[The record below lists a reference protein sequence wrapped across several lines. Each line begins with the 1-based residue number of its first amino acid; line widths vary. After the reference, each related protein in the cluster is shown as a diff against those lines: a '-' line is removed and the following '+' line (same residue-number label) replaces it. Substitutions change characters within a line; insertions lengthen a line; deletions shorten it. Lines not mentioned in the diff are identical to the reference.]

1 MYGMARTRARRN
13 QDRQN
18 AARHKDWMDNWRS
31 NPENLKAEL
40 KARVLNRVKK
50 GSIPNVSSMARYDI
64 TLEEVNLLRAEYGYE
79 PLIINVP
86 MFLRERECGDIEGRV
101 ADNIPARSAVV
112 EDIDQREDEVEQPRR
127 RTPLPTRPTPESV
140 RQETEQLERRLTTAP
155 KGKTDTP
162 TLNLYMR
169 WNPTPASQK
178 RSEPV
183 KRGTLD
189 KQYGNKKA
197 DTDSG
202 MFPRFM
208 EYLGKQYYDDVRK
221 VYNPAGIK
229 YIKKR
234 LYEPR
239 ENTKLKDGITYR
251 GGSRFMALKTTQQQ
265 FETLLKVLRHHPEF
279 DALNT
284 RNRVLREGYDELDR
298 FNTELKA
305 IGDSESIV
313 SKDEKAPVLAWDEI
327 VKKVFNKYPAG
338 TKERLYIQ
346 MYGQFPSRDDFGSLW
361 VDDTDTDIP
370 QTDKEA
376 AELVRKNTLFIPN
389 TRRRKAEKRAVF
401 VLKDYKT
408 SSIYGTRRFEF
419 SPELT
424 KEILKYVKKNKIT
437 GPNRVPYIFGSGA
450 MSTWVGKLLDSIGVE
465 RQKANINYL
474 RRSYVSTE
482 LDKEGITP
490 EQRVKLAWDM
500 KHSPAGSL
508 KYWRNLVAKEPD
520 LVINEENI
528 NKANKIKKVDGS

>member
-1 MYGMARTRARRN
+1 
-13 QDRQN
+13 
-18 AARHKDWMDNWRS
+18 
-31 NPENLKAEL
+31 
-40 KARVLNRVKK
+40 
-50 GSIPNVSSMARYDI
+50 
-64 TLEEVNLLRAEYGYE
+64 
-79 PLIINVP
+79 

-101 ADNIPARSAVV
+101 ADNIPARSAIV
-112 EDIDQREDEVEQPRR
+112 EDIDRREDNDEEVVQPPRR
-127 RTPLPTRPTPESV
+127 QPLPTRPTPESV
-140 RQETEQLERRLTTAP
+140 REDTERLERQLTTAQ

-162 TLNLYMR
+162 TLNIWMR

-279 DALNT
+279 DALKT